1 MKQRKELTGEVKGP
15 HTWTNIFVFC
25 FSCSSCRLN
34 LAGYLALGRLVY
46 VPTRHLKVKVNII
59 LMESKPDE
67 VFNEKK
73 LQ

>member
-25 FSCSSCRLN
+25 FNCSSCRLN
-34 LAGYLALGRLVY
+34 LAGSGIGQNSLCATG
-46 VPTRHLKVKVNII
+46 HLKVKVYII